1 MKRNTVVKSNT
12 ALYCSIAAA
21 VIVVFLHVLW
31 THTAYQWVLNELF
44 IWGFLGLVVINILL
58 FLLPLCGALR
68 AFLKSSAK
76 SESHC
81 EDSKKAEEKLASAL
95 QGDIVAHR
103 GMPAW
108 ARIGI
113 AVCIGLI
120 AGSFLGFILH
130 HNIFRVL

>member
-1 MKRNTVVKSNT
+1 MKRNT
-12 ALYCSIAAA
+12 AFYCSIVTT
-21 VIVVFLHVLW
+21 VIVAFLHILW
-31 THTAYQWVLNELF
+31 THTVYQWVLNELF
-44 IWGFLGLVVINILL
+44 IWGFLGLAVINILL
-58 FLLPLCGALR
+58 FMLPLSGALR
-68 AFLKSSAK
+68 VFLKSSVK
-76 SESHC
+76 SESNGK
-81 EDSKKAEEKLASAL
+81 DSKKAEEKLAATL
-95 QGDIVAHR
+95 QGDTIAHR